1 MRPNSIIRFEQ
12 LFLGALALNILNII
26 LNWDTWSMVMSRGS
40 GSDGM
45 NAFATYTIIAFPF
58 LINLWLW
65 FKIARKASNIGKWLL
80 IIMYVIGV
88 IWSLATV
95 DNYRTLGLTILFTI
109 LALKAGAIYMLFRS
123 DAKQWLAGKTVV
135 T

>member
-12 LFLGALALNILNII
+12 LFLGALALNALNVF
-26 LNWDTWSMVMSRGS
+26 LNWDTWSMVMSRGDS
-40 GSDGM
+40 SEGM
-45 NAFATYTIIAFPF
+45 NAFATYSIIVFPF

-65 FKIARKASNIGKWLL
+65 NKIARKASSVGKWLL
-80 IIMYVIGV
+80 IVMFLISV
-88 IWSLATV
+88 IWSLATI
-95 DNYRTLGLTILFTI
+95 DNYRTLGVTILFTI

-123 DAKQWLAGKTVV
+123 DAKQWFSGKTIV

>member
-12 LFLGALALNILNII
+12 LFLGALALNVLNII
-26 LNWDTWSMVMSRGS
+26 LNWDTWSMVMDQGD

-45 NAFATYTIIAFPF
+45 NAFATYTIIIFPF

-80 IIMYVIGV
+80 IVMFLIGV
-88 IWSLATV
+88 IWSLATI

-109 LALKAGAIYMLFRS
+109 LALKAAAIYMLFRR
-123 DAKQWLAGKTVV
+123 DAKQWFAGKAVAT
-135 T
+135 

>member
-12 LFLGALALNILNII
+12 LFLGALALNALNVF
-26 LNWDTWSMVMSRGS
+26 LNWDTWSMVMSRGD
-40 GSDGM
+40 GSEGM
-45 NAFATYTIIAFPF
+45 NAFATYSIIAFPF

-65 FKIARKASNIGKWLL
+65 FKIARKASSLGKWLL
-80 IIMYVIGV
+80 IAMFLIGV
-88 IWSLATV
+88 IWSLATI
-95 DNYRTLGLTILFTI
+95 DNYRTLGVIILFTI

-123 DAKQWLAGKTVV
+123 DAKQWFAGRNTV

>member
-1 MRPNSIIRFEQ
+1 
-12 LFLGALALNILNII
+12 
-26 LNWDTWSMVMSRGS
+26 MVMSRGS
-40 GSDGM
+40 GGDGV
-45 NAFATYTIIAFPF
+45 NAFATYTIILFPF

-65 FKIARKASNIGKWLL
+65 QKIARKASNIGKWLL

-95 DNYRTLGLTILFTI
+95 DNYRTLGLTILFAV
-109 LALKAGAIYMLFRS
+109 LALKTGAIYMLFRP
-123 DAKQWLAGKTVV
+123 DAKQWFGGNTVV

>member
-12 LFLGALALNILNII
+12 LFLGALALNVLNII
-26 LNWDTWSMVMSRGS
+26 LNWDSWSMVMDQGD

-45 NAFATYTIIAFPF
+45 NAFATFTIIIAPF

-65 FKIARKASNIGKWLL
+65 YKIARKASNVAKWLL
-80 IIMYVIGV
+80 IVVFLVGI

-95 DNYRTLGLTILFTI
+95 DNYRTLGLTILFSI
-109 LALKAGAIYMLFRS
+109 IALKAGAIYMLFRR
-123 DAKQWLAGKTVV
+123 DAKQWFAAKTVV

>member
-12 LFLGALALNILNII
+12 LFLGALALNALNVF
-26 LNWDTWSMVMSRGS
+26 LNWDTWSMVMSRGD

-45 NAFATYTIIAFPF
+45 NAFATYTVIIFPF

-65 FKIARKASNIGKWLL
+65 NKIARKSSSMGKWLL
-80 IIMYVIGV
+80 IVLYLIGV
-88 IWSLATV
+88 IWSLATI
-95 DNYRTLGLTILFTI
+95 DNYRTLGVTILFVI
-109 LALKAGAIYMLFRS
+109 LALKAVAIYMLFRP
-123 DAKQWLAGKTVV
+123 DAKQWFAGKTVV

>member
-1 MRPNSIIRFEQ
+1 MRPNSITRFEQ
-12 LFLGALALNILNII
+12 LFLGALALNVLNIF
-26 LNWDTWSMVMSRGS
+26 LNWDTWSMVMSRGD

-65 FKIARKASNIGKWLL
+65 YKIARKGSSIGKWLL
-80 IIMYVIGV
+80 VIMYVIGV
-88 IWSLATV
+88 IWSLATL
-95 DNYRTLGLTILFTI
+95 DNYRTLGVTILFAI
-109 LALKAGAIYMLFRS
+109 LALKAGAIFMLFRS
-123 DAKQWLAGKTVV
+123 DSKQWFADKTVV